1 MKSRAAARRARHD
14 PWKVAFFGALA
25 AALVAGVAWALL
37 GSSFLVVRSV
47 QTIGSALPRAQ
58 ILHAAGIRLGSPLI
72 RVDTRAVARR
82 VEQLTK
88 VQSARVTRS
97 WPDTIVIWTKQRTAT
112 FAVPEHPGYLLM
124 DSYGVIL
131 GRAAIAPAGLVVLQ
145 SPTVRA
151 WHAPPN
157 PAVLAAGAVV
167 RSLPSWLRSQ
177 VSAVRAAGKSDV
189 ILILRGG
196 ASVVWGAPRRTAA
209 KAAEVA
215 ILLRT
220 KARSYDVSDP
230 RVVVTGTGKPG
241 RLATQPAKSGG

>member
-1 MKSRAAARRARHD
+1 MKSRAALRRGRHD

-25 AALVAGVAWALL
+25 AALVVGVAWALL
-37 GSSFLVVRSV
+37 GSSFIVVRSV
-47 QTIGSALPRAQ
+47 LTIGSPLPRAQ
-58 ILHAAGIRLGSPLI
+58 ILDVARIRLGTPLI
-72 RVDTRAVARR
+72 RVNTGAVARR
-82 VEQLTK
+82 VEQLTQ
-88 VQSARVTRS
+88 VQAAKVTRS

-131 GRAAIAPAGLVVLQ
+131 GRASSAPAGLVVLR
-145 SPTVRA
+145 SPTVPA
-151 WHAPPN
+151 GQVPPN
-157 PAVLAAGAVV
+157 PAVLAAGTVV
-167 RSLPSWLRSQ
+167 RNLPPWLRSQ
-177 VSAVRAAGKSDV
+177 VSAVRAVGKSDV

-230 RVVVTGTGKPG
+230 RVVVTGTGNPG
-241 RLATQPAKSGG
+241 GPAARPAKASG

>member
-1 MKSRAAARRARHD
+1 MKSRAAVRRGRRD
-14 PWKVAFFGALA
+14 PWKVAFFGAMA

-47 QTIGSALPRAQ
+47 RTIGSALPRAQ
-58 ILHAAGIRLGSPLI
+58 ILQAAGIRLGTPLI
-72 RVDTRAVARR
+72 RVNTAAIARR
-82 VEQLTK
+82 VEQLTQ
-88 VQSARVTRS
+88 VQATRVTRS
-97 WPDTIVIWTKQRTAT
+97 WPDTIVIWTKQRTAM

-131 GRAAIAPAGLVVLQ
+131 GRATVAPARLVVLR

-151 WHAPPN
+151 GQGQPGA
-157 PAVLAAGAVV
+157 AVLAAGTVV
-167 RSLPSWLRSQ
+167 RNLPPWLRSQ

-196 ASVVWGAPRRTAA
+196 ASVLWGAPRRTAA

-230 RVVVTGTGKPG
+230 RVAVTGTGNAA
-241 RLATQPAKSGG
+241 RQATQPAKASG

>member
-1 MKSRAAARRARHD
+1 MKSRAAARRGRHG
-14 PWKVAFFGALA
+14 PWKVAFFGAMA
-25 AALVAGVAWALL
+25 AAVVAGAAWALL

-47 QTIGSALPRAQ
+47 RTIGSALPRAQ
-58 ILHAAGIRLGSPLI
+58 ILHAAGIRLGTPLI
-72 RVDTRAVARR
+72 RVNTGAIARR
-82 VEQLTK
+82 VEQLTL
-88 VQSARVTRS
+88 VQAARVTRS

-112 FAVPEHPGYLLM
+112 FAVPEHRGYLLM

-145 SPTVRA
+145 WPTVRPG
-151 WHAPPN
+151 HAPPN
-157 PAVLAAGAVV
+157 PAVLAAGTVV
-167 RSLPSWLRSQ
+167 RTLPRWLRNQ

-230 RVVVTGTGKPG
+230 QVAVTGTGNPG
-241 RLATQPAKSGG
+241 RPASQPAKASG